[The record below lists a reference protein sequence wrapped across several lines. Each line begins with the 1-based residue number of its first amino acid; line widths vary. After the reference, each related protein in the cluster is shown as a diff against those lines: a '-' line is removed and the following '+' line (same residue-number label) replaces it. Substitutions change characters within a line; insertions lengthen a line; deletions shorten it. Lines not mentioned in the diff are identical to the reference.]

1 MRVSDISMK
10 IFSLQE
16 KQETMEGSVVFA
28 RFLTEPR
35 EGSVCYKTEICMPSQ
50 YHIRMLIKAKH
61 RSAMPHS
68 LGEAYSPAWGALCKL
83 YAKEGTGGNLSAF
96 TMEFIP

>member
-1 MRVSDISMK
+1 MHVSDISMK

-16 KQETMEGSVVFA
+16 KQQTMEGSVVFA
-28 RFLTEPR
+28 RFLTESSK
-35 EGSVCYKTEICMPSQ
+35 GKTATCTPSQ

-68 LGEAYSPAWGALCKL
+68 LGEVYSSTWVGAFV
-83 YAKEGTGGNLSAF
+83 SF
-96 TMEFIP
+96 M